1 MNGEWQEGQGTTTS
15 EDQGAGGSA
24 TQPPLPSPQAQ
35 IRDDATGTKCEAGGL
50 TNGEQEEGEEA
61 SSVTSGHTEEVMEI
75 SSVSSSEADEQTTGP
90 TIQLL
95 FMWADDQ
102 TTRTVVDVTS

>member
-1 MNGEWQEGQGTTTS
+1 MNEEAGRTRDNYQRRSRRRRVGDTATTTITT
-15 EDQGAGGSA
+15 GSI
-24 TQPPLPSPQAQ
+24 QRCCHRQ
-35 IRDDATGTKCEAGGL
+35 KCEAGGL
-50 TNGEQEEGEEA
+50 TNGEQEEEEEA